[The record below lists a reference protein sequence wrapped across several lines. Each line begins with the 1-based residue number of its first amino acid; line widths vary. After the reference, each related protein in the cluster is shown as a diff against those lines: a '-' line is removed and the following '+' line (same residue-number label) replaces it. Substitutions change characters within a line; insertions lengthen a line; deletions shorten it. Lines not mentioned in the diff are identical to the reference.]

1 MPIKHLT
8 YDQIDYKKW
17 DECINKAFNGRVYAL
32 SWYLNEISYGWE
44 ALVEGDYF
52 SVMPLPGSK
61 KAGINYL
68 FQPFFTQQLGLFSI
82 GLITP
87 DQINNFLK
95 AIPSKYRYGELN
107 LNSHNKIS
115 ANNLYQLSFNSNHEL
130 DLIRPYESILHNFSV
145 NTRRNIRKSYSQK
158 LTISKSSNPEE
169 LVALFTANRGAVL
182 NHITDLHYTR
192 LIALMYKAIGN
203 ETGFISGCYKNNNL
217 LCGAFFLNFRNRL
230 IFLFSALSEEGKKN
244 SAMFFLLNE
253 TIRQFSGNPV
263 ILDFE
268 GSNEP
273 NLARFY
279 KSFGAIEVK
288 YPRIVFN
295 RLPFPLRI
303 TVNAAKKLRQIL
315 SF

>member
-1 MPIKHLT
+1 LIKHLT
-8 YDQIDYKKW
+8 YKQIDHKKW

-32 SWYLNEISYGWE
+32 SWYLDEIAYGWE
-44 ALVEGDYF
+44 ALVEEDYT
-52 SVMPLPGSK
+52 SVMPLPGGK

-82 GLITP
+82 GLLTP
-87 DQINNFLK
+87 EQINNFLE

-107 LNSHNKIS
+107 LNSHNNPSDDHRYK
-115 ANNLYQLSFNSNHEL
+115 LTYNSNHEL
-130 DLIRPYESILHNFSV
+130 DLIKPYPSIQHSFSE
-145 NTRRNIRKSYSQK
+145 NTRRNIKKSHNQGIIIAKNSG
-158 LTISKSSNPEE
+158 PEE
-169 LVALFTANRGAVL
+169 LVALFSANRGALL
-182 NHITDLHYTR
+182 NHITDAHYSR
-192 LIALMYKAIGN
+192 LIALMHKAIYN
-203 ETGFISGCYKNNNL
+203 NTGFISACYQHNNL

-230 IFLFSALSEEGKKN
+230 VFLFSAISEEGKKN
-244 SAMFFLLNE
+244 GAMFFLLDE
-253 TIRQFSGNPV
+253 TIRQFAEKPV

-279 KSFGAIEVK
+279 KSFGANEVK

-295 RLPFPLRI
+295 RLPYPLQI
-303 TVNAAKKLRQIL
+303 TVNVAKKLRQII